1 MDVLGLHEGDKLIGD
16 LLEDLLCKF
25 GRALSD
31 ELFEFDELDNVPNGR
46 GPARIPEQR
55 VVRVKLLHQLE
66 LLLADTYN
74 NDAQGQVSRCHYDV
88 LGGFHVVN
96 LTVGDDQENIIE
108 GLVLLGSDA
117 LGYLVKYVRE
127 VSGPAQRNAR
137 QVLSIDLQNA
147 WSSDYLWVREVSIQ
161 REAVLD
167 LVAAHEA
174 RNTTEA
180 VDGERPIIVIDLE
193 N

>member
-1 MDVLGLHEGDKLIGD
+1 
-16 LLEDLLCKF
+16 
-25 GRALSD
+25 
-31 ELFEFDELDNVPNGR
+31 
-46 GPARIPEQR
+46 
-55 VVRVKLLHQLE
+55 
-66 LLLADTYN
+66 
-74 NDAQGQVSRCHYDV
+74 
-88 LGGFHVVN
+88 VN